1 MTLTVGGKSKRE
13 GAVVCRR
20 MGCAPC
26 STGGSFSRE
35 IRGCIEVTHDCI
47 EGILD
52 CRKEIRG
59 CIEGIDDCKEE
70 TRGCI
75 EGTHDC
81 IEGTHD
87 CKEEIRGCIEGI
99 HDCKEGKKEVLPSIE
114 SQVAPLDLVGA
125 QSTTRTWEDRPQLG
139 GTRCARTVVFK
150 HFQCKNHTEN
160 AVFGGL
166 QGAGKTGGP

>member
-1 MTLTVGGKSKRE
+1 MKG
-13 GAVVCRR
+13 
-20 MGCAPC
+20 
-26 STGGSFSRE
+26 
-35 IRGCIEVTHDCI
+35 
-47 EGILD
+47 
-52 CRKEIRG
+52 
-59 CIEGIDDCKEE
+59 
-70 TRGCI
+70 TR
-75 EGTHDC
+75 DC

-99 HDCKEGKKEVLPSIE
+99 RDCKEGKKEVLPSIE

-166 QGAGKTGGP
+166 QGVGKTGGP

>member
-1 MTLTVGGKSKRE
+1 MFGCHSQLQTIRQPISLLLYSAFYNCLWKSMTLTVGGKSKRE

-35 IRGCIEVTHDCI
+35 IRGCIE
-47 EGILD
+47 
-52 CRKEIRG
+52 
-59 CIEGIDDCKEE
+59 
-70 TRGCI
+70 
-75 EGTHDC
+75 GTHD
-81 IEGTHD
+81 
-87 CKEEIRGCIEGI
+87 CIEGI